1 MNHGSIY
8 KENDMVRDTGAKVME
23 EQSDELLQGKTMKIY
38 WFLLT
43 HGESGIREIKRHL
56 NISSPS
62 TVSYHM
68 NKLVDA
74 GLVTKSTTDKYIVEE
89 TVRTGIFGLY
99 IKIGTRMIPRML
111 FYISFFT
118 IGCFLYL
125 LVMFNRG
132 SLVIHTEDFLFLL
145 FVIGGAIFFSY
156 EAYRIWRM
164 KPL

>member
-1 MNHGSIY
+1 
-8 KENDMVRDTGAKVME
+8 ME
-23 EQSDELLQGKTMKIY
+23 EHSDELLQGKTMKIY

-56 NISSPS
+56 KIASPS

-68 NKLVDA
+68 NKLVEA
-74 GLVTKSTTDKYIVEE
+74 GLVSKSTAEKYIVEE
-89 TVRTGIFGLY
+89 TVKSGIFGLY

-125 LVMFNRG
+125 LVILNRG
-132 SLVIHTEDFLFLL
+132 TVIIHTEDFLFIFFL
-145 FVIGGAIFFSY
+145 VSGIIFFSY
-156 EAYRIWRM
+156 ETYRIWTM

>member
-1 MNHGSIY
+1 
-8 KENDMVRDTGAKVME
+8 ME

-56 NISSPS
+56 KISSPS
-62 TVSYHM
+62 TVSYHI

-74 GLVTKSTTDKYIVEE
+74 GLVSKLSTEKYHVEE
-89 TVRTGIFGLY
+89 PVKTGIFGLF

-118 IGCFLYL
+118 VGCFLYL
-125 LVMFNRG
+125 LVIFNRETA
-132 SLVIHTEDFLFLL
+132 IIYTEDFLF
-145 FVIGGAIFFSY
+145 FIFMISGIIFFSY
-156 EAYRIWRM
+156 EAYRIWTM

>member
-1 MNHGSIY
+1 
-8 KENDMVRDTGAKVME
+8 ME
-23 EQSDELLQGKTMKIY
+23 EQPDELLQGKTLKIY

-56 NISSPS
+56 KIASPS

-74 GLVTKSTTDKYIVEE
+74 GLVSKSTADKYVVEE
-89 TVRTGIFGLY
+89 TAKSGIFGLY

-111 FYISFFT
+111 FYITFFT
-118 IGCFLYL
+118 IGCLLYL
-125 LVMFNRG
+125 LLILNRG
-132 SLVIHTEDFLFLL
+132 YTDIHREDFLFL
-145 FVIGGAIFFSY
+145 FFIIGGILFFSY
-156 EAYRIWRM
+156 ETYRIWSM

>member
-1 MNHGSIY
+1 MDRY
-8 KENDMVRDTGAKVME
+8 MGAKVME
-23 EQSDELLQGKTMKIY
+23 ELSDELLQGKTMKIY

-56 NISSPS
+56 KISSPS

-74 GLVTKSTTDKYIVEE
+74 GLVSKSTTDKYTVEE
-89 TVRTGIFGLY
+89 TVKTGIFGLY
-99 IKIGTRMIPRML
+99 VKIGTRMIPRML

-132 SLVIHTEDFLFLL
+132 SIVFHTEDFLFLF
-145 FVIGGAIFFSY
+145 FVLCGVIFFCY
-156 EAYRIWRM
+156 EAYRIWIM

>member
-1 MNHGSIY
+1 
-8 KENDMVRDTGAKVME
+8 ME

-56 NISSPS
+56 KISSPS
-62 TVSYHM
+62 TVSYHI

-74 GLVTKSTTDKYIVEE
+74 GLVSKLSTEKYHVEE
-89 TVRTGIFGLY
+89 TVKTGIFGLF

-118 IGCFLYL
+118 VGCFLYL
-125 LVMFNRG
+125 LVIFNRETA
-132 SLVIHTEDFLFLL
+132 IIYTEDFLF
-145 FVIGGAIFFSY
+145 FIFMISGIIFFSY
-156 EAYRIWRM
+156 EAYRIWTM